1 MDGAARSVQELRWVI
16 RARRLLAAA
25 VDDHRAIA
33 GPVSAAWLLAEA
45 ERQIPWERLPP
56 VLQERFLPPTGAPP
70 RAIPSNWLP
79 KLEPS
84 LNAHVLAGVILMG
97 PRMFGSEVV
106 DLVRV
111 VAAMIHGTFG
121 LRDRASAFLPAH
133 YRTVDEAYLREE
145 FGEEVLDG
153 VLALREQLALFDAGG
168 SLSLAPADA
177 CVLAAVKA
185 AQLRLTARAAGDAIF
200 STLSDAQRD
209 ELSDRGIDPA
219 DERPHLERDHQAAR
233 AALELPGVDPAIRGP
248 VGDVLLRS
256 VEHVLIHGTPARE
269 LVGRY
274 GSAIHNFHCALPVW
288 EHYSPIVRRTARTG
302 GGEIVEVSG
311 PFALP
316 TLFVTSLE
324 VTRYLHN
331 VRRKGGRTG
340 AGHSFLVS
348 SRVERLLGTHV
359 TVPLVAGSD
368 CHDVVEDGGYT
379 VAGYDQDLELF
390 AGRFGGPLAALVAEV
405 TDSFTKEDG
414 PAKAATTVLH
424 PLLRPMEAVYNLGQ
438 LAELRARATDP
449 EVPFTLEGILLKV
462 ADFGVTQEEG
472 LHCPDLM
479 RGVWAHTGARM
490 TWDLW
495 SKGRIVQPLL
505 ARLRLEVRTGGDLP
519 PTLRECLRW
528 VLVWSFD
535 TADLYLVQNLAILA
549 GEYRLERAERDAL
562 FRGFL
567 EDGAPLDL
575 DLWLDEARLDP
586 EVRRRGL
593 SATHRLVPGGPPLRD
608 LGRLHRYA
616 ESAAWRRQVRRELAL
631 PPLPAEQVTEVLAR
645 LGRG

>member
-1 MDGAARSVQELRWVI
+1 MDQQLRWVI
-16 RARRLLAAA
+16 RARRLLAVA

-33 GPVSAAWLLAEA
+33 GAVSEDWLLAEA
-45 ERQIPWERLPP
+45 ERLIPWERLPP
-56 VLQERFLPPTGAPP
+56 VLQDRFHPPAGPPP
-70 RAIPSNWLP
+70 RTVPSNWLP

-84 LNAHVLAGVILMG
+84 LNGHVLAGVLLMG
-97 PRMFGSEVV
+97 PRVFGSTLV
-106 DLVRV
+106 DLERI
-111 VAAMIHGTFG
+111 VAAMVHETFG
-121 LRDRASAFLPAH
+121 LRDRASAFLPARH
-133 YRTVDEAYLREE
+133 RPIDEAYLREE
-145 FGEEVLDG
+145 FGEEITHR
-153 VLALREQLALFDAGG
+153 VLALREQLTLFDAGR
-168 SLSLAPADA
+168 SLSLDPADA

-185 AQLRLTARAAGDAIF
+185 ARLRLTARAAGDAVF
-200 STLSDAQRD
+200 STLSEAQCA
-209 ELSDRGIDPA
+209 ELRGRGIDPG
-219 DERPHLERDHQAAR
+219 DERPYLERDYQAAR
-233 AALELPGVDPAIRGP
+233 AALDLPGVHGAIRGP

-256 VEHVLIHGTPARE
+256 VEHVLVHGTPARE

-288 EHYSPIVRRTARTG
+288 EHYSPIIRRTARTAA
-302 GGEIVEVSG
+302 GETVEISG
-311 PFALP
+311 PYALP

-348 SRVERLLGTHV
+348 SRIERLLGPHV
-359 TVPLVAGSD
+359 SVPLVAASD
-368 CHDVVEDGGYT
+368 CHDVVEDGSYT

-390 AGRFGGPLAALVAEV
+390 AGRFGAPLAALVAEV

-424 PLLRPMEAVYNLGQ
+424 PLLRPMESAYNLGQ

-535 TADLYLVQNLAILA
+535 TADLYLAQNLAILA
-549 GEYRLERAERDAL
+549 GEHRLAPGVREAL

-575 DLWLDEARLDP
+575 DRWLDEARLDP
-586 EVRRRGL
+586 DVRRKGL
-593 SATHRLVPGGPPLRD
+593 AATHRLVPGGPPVRD
-608 LGRLHRYA
+608 LTRLLRYA
-616 ESAAWRRQVRRELAL
+616 ESAAWRRQVRQELSL
-631 PPLPAEQVTEVLAR
+631 PPLPPARVAEVLER
-645 LGRG
+645 LGPG